1 MDYRVH
7 TDRNKSLLKAICYL
21 CVGWFVSPNASSM
34 SHVECSNDRQYRPPM
49 SPLKKLISYA
59 NQNFQRPCVSALC
72 YSLDV
77 AQNIWDLA
85 IKGLKSAL
93 NLNRFG
99 VKLVS

>member
-1 MDYRVH
+1 
-7 TDRNKSLLKAICYL
+7 
-21 CVGWFVSPNASSM
+21 
-34 SHVECSNDRQYRPPM
+34 
-49 SPLKKLISYA
+49 
-59 NQNFQRPCVSALC
+59 
-72 YSLDV
+72 V